1 MTMSQSSTRQRFSE
15 MLTQCEGLLL
25 GHARRLTRGDDDRAQ
40 DLVQEA
46 LVRAYEALLS
56 DKFKDGFRP
65 CAWLTRILTNYFIND
80 WRRAQKWEAGV
91 TVETLTLGGE
101 IGPAS
106 TRTAGAEEELAT
118 GTYDEALERALAALP
133 EGLRLSVL
141 LVDVEEYSYAE
152 AAEVLGVPVGTVRSR
167 LSRARFA
174 LHERLVSVAREKGWA
189 R

>member
-1 MTMSQSSTRQRFSE
+1 MSQNNARQRFSE
-15 MLTQCEGLLL
+15 ILAQCEGTLL

-80 WRRAQKWEAGV
+80 WRRSKKWDAGV
-91 TVETLTLGGE
+91 TVENLTLGGE

-106 TRTAGAEEELAT
+106 TRAPGVEEELST
-118 GTYDEALERALAALP
+118 RTYDEALERALAALP

-174 LHERLVSVAREKGWA
+174 LHARLVSVAQEKGWA